1 MVLIEI
7 DSKEYPLFDEMPNP
21 EIYIRNL
28 LYREHSIFKS
38 QHSPQIVKD
47 TVKNLQ
53 TTFETIQDMIETE
66 QQKNSSAMSSVL
78 QKLSLLMANSSKKG
92 SITENLGDEIF
103 NEHLCK
109 NTYSVTNTSKTANSA
124 DRKITKGEFEIL
136 FDWKCY
142 SKNVPAKEVEKLKRD
157 MEFQDVRCGIIAS
170 VDTSVSKYTN
180 TDLELFEDTTGRLSC
195 LMVLGKVKECPM
207 KVIMAI
213 YFMETIW
220 KHVML
225 QTPTESVKM
234 KTQQDFS
241 DVLEATNSLLRIVEF
256 HKSHKDSLL
265 RSIDEFQSK
274 LSKEIHTYVGY
285 ICERLKLPN

>member
-7 DSKEYPLFDEMPNP
+7 DSKEYPLFDDMPDV
-21 EIYIRNL
+21 EGYIRNL
-28 LYREHSIFKS
+28 LYREHSILKS
-38 QHSPQIVKD
+38 QHSPQVVKD
-47 TVKNLQ
+47 VVLNLQ
-53 TTFETIQDMIETE
+53 NTIETIQDAIETE
-66 QQKNSSAMSSVL
+66 QQKNSSTMNSVL

-109 NTYSVTNTSKTANSA
+109 NTYSVINTAKTPNSA
-124 DRKITKGEFEIL
+124 DRRISKGDFEIL

-142 SKNVPAKEVEKLKRD
+142 SKTVPAKEVDKLKRD

-170 VDTSVSKYTN
+170 VDTSVSKYSN
-180 TDLELFEDTTGRLSC
+180 TDIEFFDDTTGRLCC
-195 LMVLGKVKECPM
+195 LMVLGKVKDCPM
-207 KVIMAI
+207 KVIMGI
-213 YFMETIW
+213 YFMESLW
-220 KHVML
+220 KHTML
-225 QTPTESVKM
+225 KTPTESVKV
-234 KTQQDFS
+234 KSQQDFS
-241 DVLEATNSLLRIVEF
+241 DILEATNSLLRIVEI

-285 ICERLKLPN
+285 ICERLRV